1 MFKFKIAISIAVFI
15 FFTLIG
21 SLFSGC
27 NDGWASPSIGHSGAC
42 SHHGG
47 VSGMPG
53 LFMFIGFV
61 AGVFAFLKLS
71 SINRM
76 RHREKSSID
85 TVVRNVERLD
95 NHEAKNTASNLQ
107 KKKELIS
114 SIEKYARKNQEPQL
128 KIFFYSDGL
137 LLCEVLNRSR
147 RYELFTKKLNALKL
161 HDLQVVL
168 KDTLT
173 QNSYKPCT
181 SDSGDY
187 IKITVF
193 SDNAHLHSEI
203 ILKNLNEPSMLKL
216 KNILINALPVLAA
229 KL

>member
-1 MFKFKIAISIAVFI
+1 MFKFKIAISVAVFI

-76 RHREKSSID
+76 RHGENSSID

-95 NHEAKNTASNLQ
+95 NHDAKNTDSNSQ
-107 KKKELIS
+107 VKELIS
-114 SIEKYARKNQEPQL
+114 SIEKYTRKNQEPQL
-128 KIFFYSDGL
+128 KMFCYSDGL
-137 LLCEVLNRSR
+137 LLCEVLNRSG
-147 RYELFTKKLNALKL
+147 RYEIFTKKLNTLKL

-173 QNSYKPCT
+173 QNSCKPCT
-181 SDSGDY
+181 SDSGNY
-187 IKITVF
+187 IKMKVF
-193 SDNAHLHSEI
+193 SDNAHRHSEI